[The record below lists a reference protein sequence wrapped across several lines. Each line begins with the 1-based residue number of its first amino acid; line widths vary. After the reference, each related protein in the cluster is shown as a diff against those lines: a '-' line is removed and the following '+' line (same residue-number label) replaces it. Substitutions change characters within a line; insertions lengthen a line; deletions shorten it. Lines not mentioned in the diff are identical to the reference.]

1 MSNTATNNTPVVVTE
16 AINSLFTNKG
26 KTLEKIALYIVGTL
40 TATNVI
46 PASTHYK
53 EWIVGAIAVVLHGLH
68 TSTPTPKS
76 GPGQL

>member
-1 MSNTATNNTPVVVTE
+1 MTNNTPPVVNEVVG
-16 AINSLFTNKG
+16 SLFSNGG
-26 KTLEKIALYIVGTL
+26 KTLEKIALYVVGAL

-68 TSTPTPKS
+68 VSTPTPKS